1 VSARRP
7 APKVVS
13 DEVASTLRIFTTEER
28 VLAVLLVFV
37 VATLVSPYVPIPA
50 WTRFFLSVAAIVP
63 LAGFIGAATEA
74 LADRLGGR
82 IGGLFNATFG
92 NSPDLLVGIIGVQK
106 GLIPLVK
113 ATLVGALISNSA
125 LIMGVCYITAGL
137 KYGRPRFNRHEAG
150 HHSVL
155 MMLAVAAVLFPSMG
169 SFVTCGV
176 RGGGCAGTA
185 LEPIMRI
192 SVGISVVL
200 LIAYVAYLLYSIFGL
215 ETLSAAVKG
224 RTPGAHFLTEA
235 DAVQHR
241 KAWPLWMSIGILA
254 AATMAL
260 IPVINILTDS
270 VAPVTQT
277 LGLTEVFVGMV
288 IVGNAGNA
296 AEAYAAIRFAIARP
310 PAPHGTE
317 HGDSGLDLALGI
329 ASASSIQIAA
339 FVAPVV
345 VLFSLFAHPMDL
357 VFSPIE
363 IGILGLLVLIFTYT
377 AQDGESNW
385 LEGAQLLALYAMAAV
400 VFYALPASA
409 F

>member
-1 VSARRP
+1 MSAGPKAPRVRP
-7 APKVVS
+7 AVEPLGW
-13 DEVASTLRIFTTEER
+13 AIFTAEER
-28 VLAVLLVFV
+28 VLALLLLFV
-37 VATLVSPYVPIPA
+37 AATMLSTLVPIPP
-50 WTRFFLSVAAIVP
+50 WIRFFLSVAAIVP
-63 LAGFIGAATEA
+63 LAGFIGASTEA
-74 LADRLGGR
+74 LADVLGAR
-82 IGGLFNATFG
+82 VGGLFNATFG
-92 NSPDLLVGIIGVQK
+92 NAPDLLVGIIGVQK

-113 ATLVGALISNSA
+113 ATLIGALISNSA
-125 LIMGVCYITAGL
+125 LIMGLCYVMAGL
-137 KYGRPRFNRHEAG
+137 KYRRPRFNRHEAG

-155 MMLAVAAVLFPSMG
+155 MMLAVAAVLFPSVG

-176 RGGGCAGTA
+176 RSGCGT
-185 LEPIMRI
+185 ESSGPIVEI
-192 SVGISVVL
+192 SVGIAVVL
-200 LIAYVAYLLYSIFGL
+200 LIAYVAYLLYGVLGFESIGKQAEPS
-215 ETLSAAVKG
+215 ET
-224 RTPGAHFLTEA
+224 HFLTEEPA
-235 DAVQHR
+235 AERPRKPWPVWLAV
-241 KAWPLWMSIGILA
+241 GVLA
-254 AATMAL
+254 AAALLL

-270 VAPVTQT
+270 VAPVTQA

-288 IVGNAGNA
+288 IVGNAGNV
-296 AEAYAAIRFAIARP
+296 AEAYAALRFALGRP
-310 PAPHGTE
+310 GSPHPGP

-345 VLFSLFAHPMDL
+345 VLYSLFAHPMNL
-357 VFSPIE
+357 VFSPVE

>member
-1 VSARRP
+1 MRTRP
-7 APKVVS
+7 AARWSIVTS
-13 DEVASTLRIFTTEER
+13 EER
-28 VLAVLLVFV
+28 VLAGLLVFV
-37 VATLVSPYVPIPA
+37 AATVLAPWLPIPP
-50 WTRFFLSVAAIVP
+50 WIRFFLSVLAIVP

-82 IGGLFNATFG
+82 VGGLFNATFG
-92 NSPDLLVGIIGVQK
+92 NAPDLLVGVIGVQK

-113 ATLVGALISNSA
+113 ATLIGALISNSA
-125 LIMGVCYITAGL
+125 LIMGLCYVVAGL
-137 KYGRPRFNRHEAG
+137 KYRRPRFNRHEAG

-155 MMLAVAAVLFPSMG
+155 MMLTVAAVLFPSVG

-176 RGGGCAGTA
+176 RGACSASAASPILEISIGIA
-185 LEPIMRI
+185 L
-192 SVGISVVL
+192 VL
-200 LIAYVAYLLYSIFGL
+200 LVAYTAYLVYGVLGFEAIGKQAEPS
-215 ETLSAAVKG
+215 ET
-224 RTPGAHFLTEA
+224 HFLTEDPVA
-235 DAVQHR
+235 EHR
-241 KAWPLWMSIGILA
+241 KAWPVWLSVAVLA
-254 AATMAL
+254 GATFLL
-260 IPVINILTDS
+260 IPVINVLTDS
-270 VAPVTQT
+270 VAPVTQA

-288 IVGNAGNA
+288 IVGNAGNV
-296 AEAYAAIRFAIARP
+296 AEAYAAIRFALARP
-310 PAPHGTE
+310 GSPHPGP
-317 HGDSGLDLALGI
+317 HGDSGLDLALSI

-345 VLFSLFAHPMDL
+345 VLYSLFAHPMNL

-363 IGILGLLVLIFTYT
+363 IGILGLMVLIFTYT

>member
-1 VSARRP
+1 MRP
-7 APKVVS
+7 GMFS
-13 DEVASTLRIFTTEER
+13 NEQR
-28 VLAVLLVFV
+28 VLAALLAFV
-37 VATLVSPYVPIPA
+37 AATLLSTLVTIPA
-50 WTRFFLSVAAIVP
+50 WIRFFLAVAAIVP

-74 LADRLGGR
+74 LADRLGAR
-82 IGGLFNATFG
+82 VGGLFNATFG
-92 NSPDLLVGIIGVQK
+92 NAPDLLVGVIGVQK
-106 GLIPLVK
+106 NLIPLVK

-125 LIMGVCYITAGL
+125 LIMGLCYLAAGL
-137 KYGRPRFNRHEAG
+137 KYGRPRFNRREAG

-155 MMLAVAAVLFPSMG
+155 MMLTVAAVLFPSLG

-176 RGGGCAGTA
+176 RGGCSGAA
-185 LEPIMRI
+185 ESPILSI
-192 SVGISVVL
+192 SIGIGVVL
-200 LIAYVAYLLYSIFGL
+200 LLAYVAYLLYGVLGL
-215 ETLSAAVKG
+215 EALGKAAEP
-224 RTPGAHFLTEA
+224 RETHFLTEELEPVRHRA
-235 DAVQHR
+235 SWPVWLAVVV
-241 KAWPLWMSIGILA
+241 LA
-254 AATMAL
+254 LATLLL

-270 VAPVTQT
+270 VAPVTQA

-288 IVGNAGNA
+288 IVGNAGNV

-310 PAPHGTE
+310 GSPRSGV

-345 VLFSLFAHPMDL
+345 VIYSLFAHPMNL

-363 IGILGLLVLIFTYT
+363 IGILGLLMLIFTYT

-385 LEGAQLLALYAMAAV
+385 LEGAQLVALYAMAAV